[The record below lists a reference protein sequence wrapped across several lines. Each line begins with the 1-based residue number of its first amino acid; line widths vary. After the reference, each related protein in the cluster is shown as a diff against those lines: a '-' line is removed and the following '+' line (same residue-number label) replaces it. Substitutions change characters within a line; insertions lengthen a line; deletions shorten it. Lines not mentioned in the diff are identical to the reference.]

1 MDRIAS
7 RTSLP
12 EYQPPSCPL
21 DESGRHALSELSSTR
36 GTLVYEAQLKDS
48 TRNLGLCV
56 GDIHERLSIQL
67 DRLRALRERRLE
79 KGFDKTAEEERL
91 EKHLEAFEQ
100 QADELTIES
109 EQSLRSVID
118 HRAELQD
125 QASVL
130 LDLYTSAV
138 TASNATGARTSRGRG
153 RQQAHA
159 DAADSIS
166 APDGNQEQKEPP
178 IPVASTKDAYQNAL
192 AKKKAEYE
200 ALTPHQRYALNND
213 YAAFKKIWHDSAA
226 GEEGPPLPDAARWF
240 RSDGQP
246 VMTRPGAKNSTSNPR
261 GSADAAADDQAGEDD
276 DDDIAIAREVVS
288 LNCPL
293 TLRQLVEPYTHVG
306 CQHTFEKSA
315 ILEYLPVW
323 GSVECPQTGCNQ
335 AMSKARFDQDFHFD
349 EAKLRR
355 IQRAAQAQRDLDDVS
370 DDDEDGDED
379 KDEDEDEDKD
389 GGEDN
394 DKDDASNQ

>member
-1 MDRIAS
+1 MERIAS
-7 RTSLP
+7 HTVLP

-36 GTLVYEAQLKDS
+36 GTLVYEAQLKES

-56 GDIHERLSIQL
+56 GDLHERLSIQL
-67 DRLRALRERRLE
+67 DRLRILRERRLE
-79 KGFDKTAEEERL
+79 KGFDKTPDEERL
-91 EKHLEAFEQ
+91 EKHLEAFEN

-118 HRAELQD
+118 HQAELQD

-130 LDLYTSAV
+130 SDLYTSAV

-166 APDGNQEQKEPP
+166 AADENQEQKEPP
-178 IPVASTKDAYQNAL
+178 VPVASTKDAYQSAL

-200 ALTPHQRYALNND
+200 ALTPYQRYALNND

-226 GEEGPPLPDAARWF
+226 GEEGPPLPDASRWF
-240 RSDGQP
+240 RPDGQP

-293 TLRQLVEPYTHVG
+293 TLRQLVEPYTHVE
-306 CQHTFEKSA
+306 CRHTFEKSA
-315 ILEYLPVW
+315 ILEYLPVR
-323 GSVECPQTGCNQ
+323 GSVKCPQTGCNQ
-335 AMSKARFDQDFHFD
+335 TMSKARFDQDFHFD

-355 IQRAAQAQRDLDDVS
+355 IQRAAQAQRDLDDVDDD
-370 DDDEDGDED
+370 DDDEDEDSGD
-379 KDEDEDEDKD
+379 
-389 GGEDN
+389 DN
-394 DKDDASNQ
+394 DKDDASN